1 MGSALWNVESS
12 VALYQGVRG
21 VDVRLPLLGLGVY
34 QTPRGEKTRHAV
46 SAALRVGYRHI
57 DTARLYGNEE
67 DVGRAVRESGV
78 PRAEVF
84 VTTKLWNDDHGY
96 DPTLR
101 AFDESDRRLGLG
113 YVDLYL
119 IHWPVPGRR
128 NDSWRAMERLLAEG
142 RCRAIGV
149 SNFLPR
155 HLDDLAR
162 TSPVTPAV
170 NQIELSPF
178 LGQRETV
185 CACEARGIVVE
196 AYSPLTR
203 GKRLRNPVVADVA
216 RLHGKTP
223 AQILIRWSLEHGF
236 VVLPKSAREDRIR
249 QNAEVFDF
257 ALSSDDRA
265 RLDALDEDLHTDWDP
280 TGVP

>member
-1 MGSALWNVESS
+1 MGSAPWNVESS
-12 VALYQGVRG
+12 VALRQGVRG

-34 QTPRGEKTRHAV
+34 QTPRGEKTRRAV
-46 SAALRVGYRHI
+46 SAALRAGYRHI

-101 AFDESDRRLGLG
+101 AFEESDRRLGFG

-185 CACEARGIVVE
+185 RVCEARGIVVE

-257 ALSSDDRA
+257 ALSFDDRA